1 MASLNGLLLSAMKRA
16 ASFPLACLDGLELV
30 KHKGGACSTENGVIK
45 TSKGKGVIKTLS
57 LIRVN
62 FR

>member
-30 KHKGGACSTENGVIK
+30 KHKGELAPPKMG
-45 TSKGKGVIKTLS
+45 L
-57 LIRVN
+57 
-62 FR
+62 